1 MKGEL
6 NTVESSPVT
15 ASGIGFK
22 TRRDPGEDLDG
33 TAPGETLDY
42 GLIGLYVGVLFLSAF
57 LLMWV
62 QPLFTKMVLPLLGG
76 SSSVWNTAMMFFQIV
91 LLAGYAYA
99 HVLNRFA
106 IPRRQPWIHGIVL
119 LGGLLFLPL
128 AIEQSRIPPTDRSP
142 ILWLIGLLA
151 LSVGWP
157 FFALS
162 ASAPLL
168 QAWFA
173 RSRSQLAN
181 DPYFLYAASNFGSL
195 LALLAFPFLLEPSLN
210 QAAQSRLWTASYVLL
225 IVLVGI
231 CALPL
236 RSAATINDSIRAR
249 AASTSE
255 AIGWRRQLIWISLA
269 FVPSSLLLGVTS
281 YVTTDLASAPLLWVL
296 PLALY
301 LMSFIVAFSKRR
313 PVELE
318 RALNAEAIGI
328 RIVSILILNPLIFGL
343 EVPTVLACLAH
354 LVTFFLIALV
364 CHTELADRRPD
375 AAWVTQFY
383 FCVSI
388 GGAAGGIFNALIAPL
403 IFSSIY
409 EYYLALAAACGL
421 RMFIGKKSPT
431 PNARDLVTPAIL
443 AAIVALATY
452 HWMDL
457 RPASGPGLVVR
468 LFFFILVVKML
479 YSCSE
484 RPVRFGLALL
494 AVIFAAV
501 AVNGS
506 VGVLHQERTFYGVLR
521 VKLKD
526 GGRKVELIHG
536 TTIHGAEFV
545 DPERQREPLMYYA
558 RSGPIGQIFE
568 AIGESRTVGVIGLGT
583 GALVCYRKPGQE
595 WTFYEIDEGVERI
608 ARDRRYFRYLEDSG
622 PETKIILGDGRLSL
636 KERPNGYYDAL
647 IIDAFSSDSIPIHLL
662 TKQALTLYLKKL
674 SDHGILIFHISNMA
688 LNLAPVVANLVSSVD
703 AVAKYEI
710 YYPTVPEAN
719 NGAAS
724 SEWVA
729 IARHSH
735 ELGFL
740 ERYPGWKPLTSAP
753 NARPWT
759 DDFSNIVSAIKW

>member
-1 MKGEL
+1 MKAEL
-6 NTVESSPVT
+6 NSVESSPVS
-15 ASGIGFK
+15 ASGIGSR
-22 TRRDPGEDLDG
+22 TRHDPGENLDSA
-33 TAPGETLDY
+33 APVETLDY
-42 GLIGLYVGVLFLSAF
+42 GIIGLYAGGLFLSAF

-99 HVLNRFA
+99 DVLNRFVT
-106 IPRRQPWIHGIVL
+106 PRRQPWIHGIVL

-128 AIEQSRIPPTDRSP
+128 AIAQSRTPPTDHSP
-142 ILWLIGLLA
+142 IFWLIGLLA
-151 LSVGWP
+151 VSVGWP

-173 RSRSQLAN
+173 RSRSRLAN

-210 QAAQSRLWTASYVLL
+210 QAAQSRLWMAAYVVL
-225 IVLVGI
+225 IVLFGM

-236 RSAATINDSIRAR
+236 RSAATINDSIPAR
-249 AASTSE
+249 PASTSE
-255 AIGWRRQLIWISLA
+255 AVGWRRQLIWISLA

-281 YVTTDLASAPLLWVL
+281 YITTDLASAPLLWVL

-301 LMSFIVAFSKRR
+301 LLSFILAFSKYR
-313 PVELE
+313 PIELG
-318 RALNAEAIGI
+318 RALNAEGIAI
-328 RIVSILILNPLIFGL
+328 RILSILILSPLIFSL
-343 EVPTVLACLAH
+343 EAPPVLACLAH

-364 CHTELADRRPD
+364 CHTELANRRPD
-375 AAWVTQFY
+375 AAGVTQFY

-409 EYYLALAAACGL
+409 EYYLALGAACAL
-421 RMFIGKKSPT
+421 RMFSEKKSPA

-452 HWMDL
+452 HWMDARL
-457 RPASGPGLVVR
+457 ASGLIVR
-468 LFFFILVVKML
+468 FLFFVLVVKIL

-484 RPVRFGLALL
+484 RPVRFALGLL
-494 AVIFAAV
+494 AAIFAAV

-521 VKLKD
+521 VKLED
-526 GGRKVELIHG
+526 GGRKVQLFNG
-536 TTIHGAEFV
+536 TTSHGAEFV
-545 DPERQREPLMYYA
+545 DPERRREPLMYYA
-558 RSGPIGQIFE
+558 RSGPVGQIFE
-568 AIGESRTVGVIGLGT
+568 AVGETRTVGVIGLGT
-583 GALVCYRKPGQE
+583 GALACYRKAGQE
-595 WTFYEIDEGVERI
+595 WTFYEIDEAVERI

-622 PETKIILGDGRLSL
+622 PDTRIILGDGRLSL

-662 TKQALTLYLKKL
+662 TKQALTLYLEKL
-674 SDHGILIFHISNMA
+674 SDHGILIFHISNTA
-688 LNLAPVVANLVSSVD
+688 LNLAPVVANLVTSVD
-703 AVAKYEI
+703 AVAKYES
-710 YYPTVPEAN
+710 YYPTVAEAN
-719 NGAAS
+719 NGATS
-724 SEWVA
+724 SEWVV
-729 IARHSH
+729 IARHPR
-735 ELGFL
+735 ELEFL
-740 ERYPGWKPLTSAP
+740 DRYPGWKPLTSAP

>member
-1 MKGEL
+1 MKAEL
-6 NTVESSPVT
+6 DTVESNPVS
-15 ASGIGFK
+15 ASGIGSG
-22 TRRDPGEDLDG
+22 TRRDSGEDLDVI
-33 TAPGETLDY
+33 APRETLDY
-42 GLIGLYVGVLFLSAF
+42 GLIGLYAGALFLSAF

-99 HVLNRFA
+99 HVLDRFA
-106 IPRRQPWIHGIVL
+106 TPRRQPWIHGVVL
-119 LGGLLFLPL
+119 VGGLLFLPL
-128 AIEQSRIPPTDRSP
+128 AIEQSWTPPTDRSP
-142 ILWLIGLLA
+142 IFWLIGLLA
-151 LSVGWP
+151 VSVGWP

-173 RSRSQLAN
+173 RSRSRLAN

-210 QAAQSRLWTASYVLL
+210 QAAQSRLWMAAYVLL

-249 AASTSE
+249 PASTSE

-281 YVTTDLASAPLLWVL
+281 YITTDLASAPLLWVL

-301 LMSFIVAFSKRR
+301 LLSFILAFSKYRLI
-313 PVELE
+313 ELG
-318 RALNAEAIGI
+318 RALNAQGIAI
-328 RIVSILILNPLIFGL
+328 RILSILILSPLIFSL
-343 EVPTVLACLAH
+343 EAPPVLACLAH

-364 CHTELADRRPD
+364 CHTELANRRPD
-375 AAWVTQFY
+375 AAGVTQFY

-403 IFSSIY
+403 IFSAIY
-409 EYYLALAAACGL
+409 EYYLALGAACGL
-421 RMFIGKKSPT
+421 RIFSEKKSPA

-452 HWMDL
+452 HWMDARL
-457 RPASGPGLVVR
+457 GSGLIVR
-468 LFFFILVVKML
+468 FLFFVLVVKIL
-479 YSCSE
+479 FSCSE
-484 RPVRFGLALL
+484 RPVRFALALL
-494 AVIFAAV
+494 AAIFAAV

-526 GGRKVELIHG
+526 GGREVELFNG
-536 TTIHGAEFV
+536 TTSHGAEFV
-545 DPERQREPLMYYA
+545 DPERRREPRMYYA
-558 RSGPIGQIFE
+558 RSGPVGQIFE
-568 AIGESRTVGVIGLGT
+568 AVGETRTVGIIGLGT
-583 GALVCYRKPGQE
+583 GGLTCYRKPGQE
-595 WTFYEIDEGVERI
+595 WTFYEIDEAVERI
-608 ARDRRYFRYLEDSG
+608 ARDPRYFRYLEDSG
-622 PETKIILGDGRLSL
+622 PDTKVILGDGRLSL
-636 KERPNGYYDAL
+636 KQSPNGYYDAL

-662 TKQALTLYLKKL
+662 TRQALTLYLEKL
-674 SDHGILIFHISNMA
+674 SDHGILIFHISNTA
-688 LNLAPVVANLVSSVD
+688 LNLAPVVANLVTSVD
-703 AVAKYEI
+703 AVAKYES
-710 YYPTVPEAN
+710 YYPTVAEAN
-719 NGAAS
+719 NGATP
-724 SEWVA
+724 SEWVV
-729 IARHSH
+729 IARHPH
-735 ELGFL
+735 ELEFL
-740 ERYPGWKPLTSAP
+740 DRYPGWKPLTSAP

>member
-1 MKGEL
+1 MKAEL
-6 NTVESSPVT
+6 NTVETSPVS
-15 ASGIGFK
+15 ASGTGFR
-22 TRRDPGEDLDG
+22 TGRAPGEDLDVS
-33 TAPGETLDY
+33 APVETSDY
-42 GLIGLYVGVLFLSAF
+42 GMIGLYAGVLFLSAF

-99 HVLNRFA
+99 HVLDRFA
-106 IPRRQPWIHGIVL
+106 APRRQPWIHGIVL

-128 AIEQSRIPPTDRSP
+128 AIEQSRTPPTDHSP
-142 ILWLIGLLA
+142 IFWLIGLLA

-173 RSRSQLAN
+173 RSRSRLAN

-210 QAAQSRLWTASYVLL
+210 QAAQSRLWMAAYVLL

-231 CALPL
+231 CALTL
-236 RSAATINDSIRAR
+236 RSAATINDSIPAR
-249 AASTSE
+249 PASTSE

-281 YVTTDLASAPLLWVL
+281 YITTDLASAPLLWVL

-301 LMSFIVAFSKRR
+301 LLSFILAFSKYRLIA
-313 PVELE
+313 LE
-318 RALNAEAIGI
+318 RALNAEGIAI
-328 RIVSILILNPLIFGL
+328 RILSILILSPLIFSL
-343 EVPTVLACLAH
+343 EAPPVLACLAH

-364 CHTELADRRPD
+364 CHTELANRRPD
-375 AAWVTQFY
+375 AAGVTQFY

-409 EYYLALAAACGL
+409 EYYLALGAACAL
-421 RMFIGKKSPT
+421 RMFSGKKSSA

-443 AAIVALATY
+443 GAIVALATY
-452 HWMDL
+452 HWMDA
-457 RPASGPGLVVR
+457 RFAPGFIVR
-468 LFFFILVVKML
+468 LFFFILIIRML
-479 YSCSE
+479 YICSE
-484 RPVRFGLALL
+484 RPVRFALGLL
-494 AVIFAAV
+494 AAIFGAV

-506 VGVLHQERTFYGVLR
+506 VGVLHQERSFYGVLR
-521 VKLKD
+521 VKLMD
-526 GGRKVELIHG
+526 GGREVELFNG
-536 TTIHGAEFV
+536 TTSHGAEFV
-545 DPERQREPLMYYA
+545 DPERRREPLMYYA
-558 RSGPIGQIFE
+558 RSGPVGQIFE
-568 AIGESRTVGVIGLGT
+568 AVGETRTVGIIGLGT
-583 GALVCYRKPGQE
+583 GALACYRKPGQE
-595 WTFYEIDEGVERI
+595 WTFYEINEGVERI

-622 PETKIILGDGRLSL
+622 PDTRVILGDGRLSL

-662 TKQALTLYLKKL
+662 TKQALTLYLEKL
-674 SDHGILIFHISNMA
+674 SDHGILIFHISNTA
-688 LNLAPVVANLVSSVD
+688 LNLAPVIANLVTSVD
-703 AVAKYEI
+703 AAAKYES
-710 YYPTVPEAN
+710 YYPTVAEAN
-719 NGAAS
+719 NGATS
-724 SEWVA
+724 SEWVV
-729 IARHSH
+729 IARHSR
-735 ELGFL
+735 ELEFL